1 MAPASRAVP
10 SFLGAMILL
19 YLFVC
24 FSMYMNQIVRCIFFC
39 LSFFPLCLFLFVL
52 IILWW
57 CS

>member
-24 FSMYMNQIVRCIFFC
+24 FSMYMNQNCKMYV
-39 LSFFPLCLFLFVL
+39 FLFVFFSSL
-52 IILWW
+52 SIFV
-57 CS
+57 CSNYIVVV